1 MVGIPKMRHVVRTTA
16 SAAIFEML
24 YVGII
29 TRWLSPSGSVS
40 SWGEPSAASYTPV
53 DEQCRNAFAPR
64 QWAMSKPAASALPA
78 RSVSHLLL
86 FTTAKL
92 HT

>member
-1 MVGIPKMRHVVRTTA
+1 MVVGTSKIRHVVRTTA

-40 SWGEPSAASYTPV
+40 RWGEPSAASYTPV
-53 DEQCRNAFAPR
+53 DEQCRNALRRGSAP
-64 QWAMSKPAASALPA
+64 
-78 RSVSHLLL
+78 
-86 FTTAKL
+86 
-92 HT
+92 